1 MCDTFWKLVVF
12 QWFIHHSNEV
22 NIHEALVCFK
32 EIDRESIWTRF
43 LSFHKG
49 LNRIGKLPLRDRN
62 SNILW
67 ASRKNLHGTWFN
79 KSTKYHP
86 FSHCIV
92 GYCATWSREYC
103 RPLQDRHPMWPLYC
117 LCHIFGDKASCQ
129 TLLDQGETK
138 KLTHPIP
145 GFHPFGS
152 RPDPTSILF
161 PIHKGLKLKPVV
173 LNVRLVNFI
182 LHSKEEQNSRDFL
195 ILASSI
201 RRTLMN
207 PYWAMSA

>member
-1 MCDTFWKLVVF
+1 MSQFELGFYPFARVWT
-12 QWFIHHSNEV
+12 
-22 NIHEALVCFK
+22 ALVSSPFVIGTPTSS
-32 EIDRESIWTRF
+32 E
-43 LSFHKG
+43 LLG
-49 LNRIGKLPLRDRN
+49 RIYMGHD
-62 SNILW
+62 
-67 ASRKNLHGTWFN
+67 
-79 KSTKYHP
+79 STNPQKYHP

-201 RRTLMN
+201 RRTLKN
-207 PYWAMSA
+207 PNWAMSA